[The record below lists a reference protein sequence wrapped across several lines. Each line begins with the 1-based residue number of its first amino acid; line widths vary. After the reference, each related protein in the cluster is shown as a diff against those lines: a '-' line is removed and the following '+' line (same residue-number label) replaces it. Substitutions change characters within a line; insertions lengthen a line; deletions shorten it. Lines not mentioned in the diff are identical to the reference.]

1 MKKTTPSSLMTK
13 SDLASLF
20 ERVASILEAGRGR
33 VLRTINHETV
43 LAYWLIGREI
53 VQALQGGEAR
63 AQYGDVLIADLSK
76 RLTEHFGAGFSA
88 ANLKNFRQF
97 YLAYSD
103 RAVSIDY
110 PMGSQSEAP
119 KGFSPISYPT
129 GSESPS
135 GFHPDLSWSHYRALM
150 RVENIVARRFYET
163 EAVQSHWSRRDLER
177 QIGSLFYERLLAST
191 DKTAMLEGVRKEAI
205 PLNPLDMLK
214 DPYVLEF
221 LDLPNVPQLQESQL
235 EQAII
240 DKLQHFLLELGR
252 GFSFVARQKRMRF
265 DDKDFYVDLVF
276 YNYLLKC
283 FVLIDLKIGEL
294 SHQDIGQMDG
304 YVRMYEAHA
313 KVEGD
318 NPTIGLILCSEKNAA
333 VARYSILNDSQQ
345 LFAAKYQFTLP
356 SEEELQREILRE
368 RALIENQMESET

>member
-1 MKKTTPSSLMTK
+1 MKKTTPPSPTTN
-13 SDLASLF
+13 SDVSSLF
-20 ERVASILEAGRGR
+20 ERVAGILESGRGR
-33 VLRTINHETV
+33 VLHTINHETV

-53 VQALQGGEAR
+53 IQALQGGEAR
-63 AQYGDVLIADLSK
+63 AQYGNALIADLSK
-76 RLTEHFGAGFSA
+76 RLTERYGAGFSVV
-88 ANLKNFRQF
+88 NLKNFRQF
-97 YLAYSD
+97 YLTYSD
-103 RAVSIDY
+103 RAVSI
-110 PMGSQSEAP
+110 G
-119 KGFSPISYPT
+119 
-129 GSESPS
+129 SPS
-135 GFHPDLSWSHYRALM
+135 GSQLAVSDGLNPISSPVGSKSPSVFHPNLSWSHYRALM
-150 RVENIVARRFYET
+150 RVENIAARQFYER
-163 EAVQSHWSRRDLER
+163 EAIESHWSRRDLER
-177 QIGSLFYERLLAST
+177 QIGSLFYERLMGST
-191 DKTAMLEGVRKEAI
+191 DKVAMLEGVRQEVMPI
-205 PLNPLDMLK
+205 NPMDMLK

-221 LDLPNVPQLQESQL
+221 LDLPNVPQLQESRL

-333 VARYSILNDSQQ
+333 VARYSVLNDSQQ

-368 RALIENQMESET
+368 RSLIENQMES